1 MKRIVLAA
9 AGLAAAAAAAQPPG
23 VELRPFV
30 SRDNLDNGYQ
40 DWREAGAELAWRG
53 PPGRLFLFRA
63 RETDRYGLR
72 DVEAAILA
80 TLPYAGNWSLSLEG
94 SGTSSA
100 NVLPEWSAAATVA
113 RVLGNGWI
121 ASGSWK
127 ETRYTTSEVSMAT
140 VGLER
145 YVGNYRFAY
154 TAYLSR
160 PHGEAW
166 SPTHRLAASWYGEG
180 LTRLEA
186 GAARGR
192 ESENTPAGLITTDV
206 RNLTLSGCLG
216 ISPALGLTM
225 EFERQRQGDF
235 YTRKAIRLGA
245 RVLF

>member
-1 MKRIVLAA
+1 
-9 AGLAAAAAAAQPPG
+9 